1 MAKTDQFPKTTLSG
15 VAAESCKLK
24 TVLISA
30 IVEVSGHVRFGDG
43 TDIDT
48 TITETDMVLA
58 PSGESI
64 HKFIWAG
71 SKRRGVDRRTI
82 HQLRNRYW
90 DGKDCYIPN
99 LCGQC
104 PTCWLYGF
112 TGTTSKDKNSV
123 IKDINAK
130 SRIHY
135 ATSVSVETVEQGQ
148 NRHNRNMVDEK
159 KQTTAGEAGIHK
171 EQVIVAGVHFPI
183 YTSAMQVLDWELG
196 AFAHALLENLNA
208 NRYTAAS
215 RAQGGVRW
223 AIDDKD
229 VPILVIDESSD
240 DILPLNV
247 PKISGWE
254 TDYQQKAIV
263 PFMEATNKESTKS
276 SFELMGFETAEDD
289 DNLTVNHDSNCLL
302 NISFSS
308 NDKIII
314 KQNGKISMTRYQ
326 GNAALGYL
334 RRHQLAWQDYLNTL
348 EDGEFWKDVEPYVS
362 AIIGK

>member
-15 VAAESCKLK
+15 VAAKSNKLK

-30 IVEVSGHVRFGDG
+30 MVEVSGHVRFGDG

-48 TITETDMVLA
+48 TVTETDMVLN
-58 PSGESI
+58 PNGDSV

-90 DGKDCYIPN
+90 QSTECYIPT

-112 TGTTSKDKNSV
+112 TRTTSKDKNSV
-123 IKDINAK
+123 INAK

-135 ATSVSVETVEQGQ
+135 PTSVSVETVEQGQ

-215 RAQGGVRW
+215 RAQGGVRL
-223 AIDDKD
+223 ATDEKD
-229 VPILVIDESSD
+229 VPILVVDESLD
-240 DILPLNV
+240 GIFPLTV

-254 TDYQQKAIV
+254 TNYQQKAIV
-263 PFMEATNKESTKS
+263 PFMEATSRESIKS
-276 SFELMGFETAEDD
+276 SFELMGFEIDESD
-289 DNLTVNHDSNCLL
+289 DNVTVNHASDCLF
-302 NISFSS
+302 NISF
-308 NDKIII
+308 NGDHKIII
-314 KQNGKISMTRYQ
+314 RQNDGIKMTRYQ
-326 GNAALGYL
+326 GSAALGYL
-334 RRHQLAWQDYLNTL
+334 RRHQLVWQGYLNELQT
-348 EDGEFWKDVEPYVS
+348 DKFWEDVEPYVK
-362 AIIGK
+362 AITGK

>member
-1 MAKTDQFPKTTLSG
+1 MAQTDQLPKTTLSG
-15 VAAESCKLK
+15 VAAESDKLK

-48 TITETDMVLA
+48 TVTETDMVLT
-58 PSGESI
+58 PNGDSV

-82 HQLRNRYW
+82 HQMRNRYW
-90 DGKDCYIPN
+90 QDTNCYIPI

-135 ATSVSVETVEQGQ
+135 PTSVSVETVDQGQ

-159 KQTTAGEAGIHK
+159 NLKTAGEAGIHK

-183 YTSAMQVLDWELG
+183 YTSAMQVLEWEFG

-223 AIDDKD
+223 AVDEDN
-229 VPILVIDESSD
+229 VPIIVIDESSD
-240 DILPLNV
+240 GIFPLSV

-254 TDYQQKAIV
+254 TDYQKAID
-263 PFMEATNKESTKS
+263 PFLKSTRREFIKS
-276 SFELMGFETAEDD
+276 SFELMGFEIGEND
-289 DNLTVNHDSNCLL
+289 DNVTVKHDADCLF
-302 NISFSS
+302 NISF
-308 NDKIII
+308 NGNGKIII
-314 KQNGKISMTRYQ
+314 KQNDEIKMTRYQ

-334 RRHQLAWQDYLNTL
+334 RRHQLTWQSYLNTL
-348 EDGEFWKDVEPYVS
+348 QDVKFWEDVKPYVE
-362 AIIGK
+362 AIK

>member
-1 MAKTDQFPKTTLSG
+1 MAQTAQLPKTILSG
-15 VAAESCKLK
+15 VAAESDKLK

-30 IVEVSGHVRFGDG
+30 IAEVSGHVRFGDG

-48 TITETDMVLA
+48 TITETDMVLN
-58 PSGESI
+58 PDGDSVY
-64 HKFIWAG
+64 KFIWAG

-82 HQLRNRYW
+82 HQMRNRYW
-90 DGKDCYIPN
+90 QDTDCYIPT

-112 TGTTSKDKNSV
+112 TGTTSKDKNSA

-135 ATSVSVETVEQGQ
+135 PTSVSVETVEQGQ

-223 AIDDKD
+223 AVDEDN
-229 VPILVIDESSD
+229 VPIIVIDESSD
-240 DILPLNV
+240 GIFPLSV
-247 PKISGWE
+247 PKIPGWE
-254 TDYQQKAIV
+254 TDYQNAID
-263 PFMEATNKESTKS
+263 PFLKSTSREFIKS
-276 SFELMGFETAEDD
+276 SFELMGFEIGESD
-289 DNLTVNHDSNCLL
+289 DNVTVKHDAEHLF
-302 NISFSS
+302 NISF
-308 NDKIII
+308 NANGKIII
-314 KQNGKISMTRYQ
+314 KQNDEIKITRYQ
-326 GNAALGYL
+326 GNAAFGYL
-334 RRHQLAWQDYLNTL
+334 RRHQLTWQSYLNTL
-348 EDGEFWKDVEPYVS
+348 QDGKFWKDVKPYVE
-362 AIIGK
+362 AIK

>member
-1 MAKTDQFPKTTLSG
+1 MAKTNQFPKTTLSG
-15 VAAESCKLK
+15 VAAESDKLK

-48 TITETDMVLA
+48 TITETDMVLN
-58 PSGESI
+58 PNGDSI

-82 HQLRNRYW
+82 HQIRNRYW
-90 DGKDCYIPN
+90 QDTECYIPT
-99 LCGQC
+99 LCCQC

-112 TGTTSKDKNSV
+112 TGTTRTDAD
-123 IKDINAK
+123 DINAK

-135 ATSVSVETVEQGQ
+135 PTSVSVESVEQGQ

-159 KQTTAGEAGIHK
+159 NLKTAGEAGIHK

-223 AIDDKD
+223 ATDEKD
-229 VPILVIDESSD
+229 APILVIDESSD
-240 DILPLNV
+240 GIFPLSV

-263 PFMEATNKESTKS
+263 PFMEATSRESIKS
-276 SFELMGFETAEDD
+276 SFEVMGFEIGESDS
-289 DNLTVNHDSNCLL
+289 NLTIKHDSDCLF
-302 NISFSS
+302 NITF
-308 NDKIII
+308 NDNGKIII
-314 KQNGKISMTRYQ
+314 KQNDEIKMTRYQ
-326 GNAALGYL
+326 GNVALGYL
-334 RRHQLAWQDYLNTL
+334 RHHQLAWQDYLNTL
-348 EDGEFWKDVEPYVS
+348 DDGKFWKDVEPYVK

>member
-1 MAKTDQFPKTTLSG
+1 MAQTDQLPKTTLSG
-15 VAAESCKLK
+15 VAAESNKLK

-48 TITETDMVLA
+48 TITETDMVLN
-58 PSGESI
+58 PSGDGV

-82 HQLRNRYW
+82 HQMRNRYW
-90 DGKDCYIPN
+90 QDTNCYIPN

-104 PTCWLYGF
+104 PICWLYGF

-135 ATSVSVETVEQGQ
+135 PTSVSVETVEQGQ

-183 YTSAMQVLDWELG
+183 YTSAMQVLEWELG

-223 AIDDKD
+223 AVDEDN
-229 VPILVIDESSD
+229 VPIIVIDESSD
-240 DILPLNV
+240 GIFPLSV
-247 PKISGWE
+247 PKIAGWK
-254 TDYQQKAIV
+254 TDYQKAIV
-263 PFMEATNKESTKS
+263 PFSETTNREFVKS
-276 SFELMGFETAEDD
+276 SFELMEFEIDESDN
-289 DNLTVNHDSNCLL
+289 NLTVKHGTNCLF
-302 NISFSS
+302 NISF
-308 NDKIII
+308 NGNGKIII
-314 KQNGKISMTRYQ
+314 NQNDEIKMTRYQ

-334 RRHQLAWQDYLNTL
+334 RRHQLMWQSYLNTL
-348 EDGEFWKDVEPYVS
+348 QDGKFWEDVKPYVE
-362 AIIGK
+362 AIK